1 VTVDSPTDAPRF
13 AIVLDAVD
21 PSRVAAFWT
30 AALGYSELGRVDN
43 YVSLIPGTG
52 AGPRLLIQ
60 KVPEEKSVKNRM
72 HLDIH
77 VADIEAEAARL
88 EDLGARRL
96 EPDPHREHGAHWI
109 LMADPEGNELCVC
122 NSSEC

>member
-1 VTVDSPTDAPRF
+1 M
-13 AIVLDAVD
+13 LDAVD

-30 AALGYSELGRVDN
+30 AALGYSELGRVDD
-43 YVSLIPGTG
+43 YVALIPGER
-52 AGPRLLIQ
+52 AGPRLLVQ

-88 EDLGARRL
+88 EGLGA
-96 EPDPHREHGAHWI
+96 HRVEREVLHEHGSHWI

-122 NSSEC
+122 DGEY